1 MPWVLL
7 FAAVIALNG
16 WLRTAVLVPYLVE
29 REPEYLLLL
38 PSPLWLAVWFLATAA
53 ILIVVRRA
61 IRQLTPILLLTLPL
75 VAVALLASPLRRAAG
90 PWLYLGFDLF
100 WWLVASVVALIVI
113 ERRSSLS
120 IPSRSRWGFQLALA
134 VLLLASSL
142 LASPRLRFQSVLV
155 GDEPKYLRY
164 LENWYRGQGMDVSRL
179 GPIADLP
186 PGESSHVTMN
196 LARLGRALADESRD
210 LTTDAAPGRAS
221 SQGGWFVDGKRG
233 GVYQVHNPGISFLL
247 FPGYLIDRT
256 VSATQLWHPQ
266 FPTNLYGTG
275 TIVLLL
281 YLLWSLS
288 TFRLLYSHT
297 HHAALSW
304 IIAAILFLSLPVA
317 AFAYQ
322 YYPEVAAGL
331 IVTLLVRY
339 TTVAADRRE
348 LAAAGH
354 GLLAGFLP
362 WLHLRFAPLTV
373 LAVVVFAL
381 TRRRDRPALASFGA
395 GLVVPLAALALYDYH
410 VTGSPMPWS
419 LYALMPDA
427 ALFSA
432 ARAWRDFPAMW
443 LDRTWGL
450 IGHAPIYICALPGF
464 WLLWRKSPRI
474 AIVVVLSIAAIAVP
488 AAGHGYTGAFTT
500 PSRLIAAVLPL
511 LALPMAET
519 VLAYA
524 SSRAFVAA
532 FALLGVISVQNGLT
546 YNVHLIKSEASLH
559 AATIGGWLFPL
570 LLPDL
575 EAPSRFTQPALL
587 IWLAFV
593 FGLLAFPM
601 VTRAGAST
609 SRLRSWTGVVAT
621 VVAAFAVMSAAIGAV
636 TGARGRPDYTLN
648 AGDARDRLIH
658 FNLTEQPAL
667 AWSSTNGPVDVKT
680 YFPNPEGTTFTLAV
694 TPNDPVAGAPIELA
708 VEVRRPGNRPG
719 WGTASVAFGDG
730 SSPVQVAIEGSAYAR
745 HTYALPGDYEISVEL
760 QLWGLP
766 PRSEVQR
773 IRVRAVPTSP

>member
-1 MPWVLL
+1 
-7 FAAVIALNG
+7 
-16 WLRTAVLVPYLVE
+16 VPYLVE

-38 PSPLWLAVWFLATAA
+38 PSPLWLAVWFIAAAA

-61 IRQLTPILLLTLPL
+61 VRQLTPILLLTLPL

-90 PWLYLGFDLF
+90 PWLYFGFDLF
-100 WWLVASVVALIVI
+100 WWLVAAVVALIVV
-113 ERRSSLS
+113 ERRPSLS
-120 IPSRSRWGFQLALA
+120 IPSRSRWGFELALA
-134 VLLLASSL
+134 VVLLASSL

-196 LARLGRALADESRD
+196 LARLGRALSDESRD
-210 LTTDAAPGRAS
+210 LITDAAPGRAS

-288 TFRLLYSHT
+288 TFRLLHSHT

-331 IVTLLVRY
+331 IVALLVRY
-339 TTVAADRRE
+339 TMVSADRRG

-354 GLLAGFLP
+354 GLLAAFLP

-395 GLVVPLAALALYDYH
+395 GLVVPLAAL
-410 VTGSPMPWS
+410 
-419 LYALMPDA
+419 
-427 ALFSA
+427 
-432 ARAWRDFPAMW
+432 RAHDCWHRV
-443 LDRTWGL
+443 DR
-450 IGHAPIYICALPGF
+450 
-464 WLLWRKSPRI
+464 
-474 AIVVVLSIAAIAVP
+474 AIAVP
-488 AAGHGYTGAFTT
+488 ALGSYTGALTT
-500 PSRLIAAVLPL
+500 PAAQRRRAAAFLC
-511 LALPMAET
+511 AASMAET

-524 SSRAFVAA
+524 SPRAFVAA
-532 FALLGVISVQNGLT
+532 FALLGVISVQNA
-546 YNVHLIKSEASLH
+546 HLQRASDQERGVAPRRHDRWMAVPAVAAGSGGAQPLH
-559 AATIGGWLFPL
+559 TACFA
-570 LLPDL
+570 DL
-575 EAPSRFTQPALL
+575 A
-587 IWLAFV
+587 
-593 FGLLAFPM
+593 
-601 VTRAGAST
+601 
-609 SRLRSWTGVVAT
+609 RLRLRPARLSDGHTRRRFDFSFEVVDR
-621 VVAAFAVMSAAIGAV
+621 
-636 TGARGRPDYTLN
+636 RGRYSCRGGRCDER
-648 AGDARDRLIH
+648 GHRRSHRRAR
-658 FNLTEQPAL
+658 A
-667 AWSSTNGPVDVKT
+667 A
-680 YFPNPEGTTFTLAV
+680 
-694 TPNDPVAGAPIELA
+694 
-708 VEVRRPGNRPG
+708 
-719 WGTASVAFGDG
+719 
-730 SSPVQVAIEGSAYAR
+730 
-745 HTYALPGDYEISVEL
+745 
-760 QLWGLP
+760 
-766 PRSEVQR
+766 
-773 IRVRAVPTSP
+773 